1 MPTPNEFWTV
11 TQQIV
16 SERGGLVV
24 GFTADSTQPELGSTL
39 DSVMGFTPH
48 ASATVVRLTDWSDW
62 QQQVEMFYR
71 LRPGWGRGK
80 AGDPDAS
87 YYRIQFDG
95 SLGTERPSLSEV
107 VTELD
112 SSSASALDIPS
123 FSGYATPTAGYPGV
137 TFWPRLVA
145 RIIDMLVHYGAG
157 YLAAMLFVFLL
168 VIAAGG
174 RPPVWVIG
182 RISHIGFPRFI
193 AGMLGF
199 FSYNVICTMVYGS
212 TAGKLL
218 FRMQV
223 IQDDGSPCRLK
234 SAVIRELAYFIDAMV
249 FGVVAYFAMQD
260 DAEQKRVGDG
270 WAHTVVC
277 KRKFIPLDSRQGALR
292 FVLGFMLGVLVDIV
306 FVVMGLLLQMNL

>member
-11 TQQIV
+11 AQQVV

-24 GFTADSTQPELGSTL
+24 GFTRDSTQPELGSTL
-39 DSVMGFTPH
+39 DSVMGFTPS
-48 ASATVVRLTDWSDW
+48 ASAMVDSLTDWSDW
-62 QQQVEMFYR
+62 QQQVETFYR
-71 LRPGWGRGK
+71 LRPSWGRGK

-87 YYRIQFDG
+87 YYRIKFNG
-95 SLGTERPSLSEV
+95 SLAAERPSLSEA
-107 VTELD
+107 VTGFD
-112 SSSASALDIPS
+112 ASSASTLNIPS
-123 FSGYATPTAGYPGV
+123 FSGYATPTAGFPGV
-137 TFWPRLVA
+137 SFWPRLIA
-145 RIIDMLVHYGAG
+145 RIVDMLVHYGAG
-157 YLAAMLFVFLL
+157 YLAAVLFVFIL

-174 RPPVWVIG
+174 RPPVWVIR
-182 RISHIGFPRFI
+182 RISHVGFPGFI
-193 AGMLGF
+193 AGMVGF
-199 FSYNVICTMVYGS
+199 FSYNVICTTVYGC

-234 SAVIRELAYFIDAMV
+234 SAVIRELAYFIDAMLL
-249 FGVVAYFAMQD
+249 GVVAYFAMQH

-270 WAHTVVC
+270 WAHTIVC

-306 FVVMGLLLQMNL
+306 CVIIGVLLQMNF